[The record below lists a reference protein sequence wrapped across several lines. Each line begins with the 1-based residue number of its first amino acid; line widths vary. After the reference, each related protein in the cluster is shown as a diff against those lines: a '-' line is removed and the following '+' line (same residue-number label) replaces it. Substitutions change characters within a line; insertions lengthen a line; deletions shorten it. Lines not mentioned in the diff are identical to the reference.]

1 MVTQK
6 TTARRFLLSDAL
18 VARVNC
24 SGNARQVFHDSHLV
38 GFQMVVGARSRVFRV
53 RLRGSYRTLG
63 HWPVM
68 SAEEARAA
76 ALDALRARLGCVPRQ
91 HSVQVETVATREPA
105 LTLKP
110 KSKPAP
116 TLQAVF
122 NEYRKT
128 RKLKSST
135 ADDYQKVFNR
145 YVPDWLERSW
155 LATTPD
161 AFEKRFAA
169 VSEKSK
175 AQANQLARIF
185 SAVWSF
191 GAAKYGVTAINP
203 TQRLKAMGGMHHIK
217 PKDGTVPD
225 SMQPKWWAAVEAL
238 DDREASALLVFVA
251 LTGCRRGEALRLTTS
266 DIDWQ
271 AKTVT
276 FPDTKNGSA
285 HRLPLCRRLYA
296 LLRAHCGSR
305 EGKVFDVSVRRIE
318 LTVDALVKRVGF
330 KWTIHDLRR
339 TFVTVAQRT
348 LGDLTTVKRLVNH
361 SDGGDVTLRH
371 YLRLSVEDLR
381 AAMQR
386 VEDAIH
392 RIGSPPR
399 AACHLAPDLQDEPKR
414 LECSEGD
421 RLF

>member
-6 TTARRFLLSDAL
+6 TTARRFLLSDAS

-24 SGNARQVFHDSHLV
+24 SGSARQVFHDSHLV

-53 RLRGSYRTLG
+53 RLRDSYRTLG

-76 ALDALRARLGCVPRQ
+76 ALDALRARLGVTARQ
-91 HSVQVETVATREPA
+91 EVARVEFAPAPEPVRA
-105 LTLKP
+105 SKP
-110 KSKPAP
+110 KTKPTP

-122 NEYRKT
+122 NEYRNT

-145 YVPDWLERSW
+145 YASDWLERSW
-155 LATTPD
+155 LAISSD
-161 AFEKRFAA
+161 AFEKRFNE
-169 VSEKSK
+169 VSAKSK

-276 FPDTKNGSA
+276 FPDTKNGST

-296 LLRAHCGSR
+296 LLRAHCGAR

-318 LTVDALVKRVGF
+318 LTVEALVKRVGF

-348 LGDLTTVKRLVNH
+348 LGDLATVKRLVNH

-381 AAMQR
+381 GPLQE
-386 VEDAIH
+386 VEFALELLW
-392 RIGSPPR
+392 SCPR
-399 AACHLAPDLQDEPKR
+399 
-414 LECSEGD
+414 
-421 RLF
+421 